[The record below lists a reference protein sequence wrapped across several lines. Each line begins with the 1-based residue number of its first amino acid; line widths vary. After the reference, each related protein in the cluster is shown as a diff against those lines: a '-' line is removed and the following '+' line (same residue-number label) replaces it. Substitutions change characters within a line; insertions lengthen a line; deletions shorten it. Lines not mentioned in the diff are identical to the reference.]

1 MKSNVL
7 IYLSKFLALLSLY
20 FCKSSQKTMNM
31 ECGKSPSLSHLNLA
45 SLLILYFQSCTCFS
59 DIILFGCKKHID
71 FVKHSRLKLR
81 ISFDYILYTLTLWA
95 QWFSISNW
103 KKSLSLFITPECFP
117 SITEAPSLA
126 PPTTKSFSKYCDF
139 KILKASELS
148 VSSNYCHWDRLTW
161 LFSQNCHQQHMHSLK
176 EFYFSL

>member
-31 ECGKSPSLSHLNLA
+31 ECGKSPSSRKPSCLTWLLYW
-45 SLLILYFQSCTCFS
+45 LILYFQSCTCFS

-126 PPTTKSFSKYCDF
+126 LLPSHFQNTV
-139 KILKASELS
+139 ILK
-148 VSSNYCHWDRLTW
+148 
-161 LFSQNCHQQHMHSLK
+161 SLK
-176 EFYFSL
+176 LPN